1 VVLGLSPEQAA
12 AAIDGPRDIQLLVEV
27 ECRVCHE
34 KAAPSCHNEAV
45 SRSKTTSIQRPAKLP
60 PAKEGS
66 SRLGDVTRAI
76 PVDKRLSRRPKVAL
90 FSGCAALAVIG
101 TMAAAVFVLPIGT
114 WRDQG
119 DDLTQRQEQLDA
131 LVNVNGQLAAEVDR
145 LQTDAGV
152 LEAAREEIGYV
163 MTGEERRSVLPAP
176 PLPSDLPAGWPYN
189 IVTEIFA
196 ARTAGPA
203 PTTTD

>member
-1 VVLGLSPEQAA
+1 
-12 AAIDGPRDIQLLVEV
+12 
-27 ECRVCHE
+27 
-34 KAAPSCHNEAV
+34 V
-45 SRSKTTSIQRPAKLP
+45 SRSKTTSIPRPAKLP
-60 PAKEGS
+60 SAREGS
-66 SRLGDVTRAI
+66 SRLGDITRSI
-76 PVDKRLSRRPKVAL
+76 PIDKRVSRRPKVAL
-90 FSGCAALAVIG
+90 FAGFAALAVIA
-101 TMAAAVFVLPIGT
+101 TMAAAVFILPIGT

-119 DDLTQRQEQLDA
+119 TDLVQRQEQLDA

-145 LQTDAGV
+145 LETDDGV

-163 MTGEERRSVLPAP
+163 MTGEERRTVLPAP
-176 PLPSDLPAGWPYN
+176 PLPSNLPDGWPYN